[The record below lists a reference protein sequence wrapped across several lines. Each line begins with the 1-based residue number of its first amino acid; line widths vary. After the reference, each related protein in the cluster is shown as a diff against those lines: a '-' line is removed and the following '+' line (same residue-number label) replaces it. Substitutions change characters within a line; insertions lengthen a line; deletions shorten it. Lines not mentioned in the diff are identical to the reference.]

1 MDWVWASGRSGITR
15 VQQLLQIKVDGIVG
29 PQTVASIN
37 LANQRQLFETIKADR
52 IRFVEEICRRD
63 SSQVVF
69 RKGWLNRIND
79 FKFSVH

>member
-1 MDWVWASGRSGITR
+1 M
-15 VQQLLQIKVDGIVG
+15 DGIVG

-52 IRFVEEICRRD
+52 IHFIEEICERD
-63 SSQVVF
+63 PSQIVF